1 MKREPESLD
10 RRIKCADGGEGVWL
24 TQKRSESNGPRKVI
38 LTSQRHFESTLKLPV
53 PIWLVRPIEKPAE
66 MRSIRGNLPLRQR
79 RRQSGQCATLRRWP
93 ALSLRLEKTKSGAGR
108 EQLHGTGLDGHLD
121 KAWMVRWT
129 IRIPFETTKGVV
141 GASPG
146 FGRRHVDG

>member
-10 RRIKCADGGEGVWL
+10 RRIKCANGGESVWL
-24 TQKRSESNGPRKVI
+24 TQKRSESDGPRKVI
-38 LTSQRHFESTLKLPV
+38 STSQRHFESTLKLPV

-79 RRQSGQCATLRRWP
+79 RRQPGQCATLRRWS
-93 ALSLRLEKTKSGAGR
+93 ALSLELEITKSGAGR

-129 IRIPFETTKGVV
+129 VHIPFDTTNG
-141 GASPG
+141 
-146 FGRRHVDG
+146 VDGCARL